1 MPKTHRVAAHSLVGL
16 ATAAIIAFAQAQ
28 VPIPVEE
35 QVRLFNSMSPAQQQA
50 LIRELERSLP
60 PAQLQ
65 AVIRVLQG
73 GVPEANTGSEPQA
86 APQPPQPQPKDA
98 Q

>member
-1 MPKTHRVAAHSLVGL
+1 MPRTYRVAAHSVVGL
-16 ATAAIIAFAQAQ
+16 AMSAIIAFAQAQ

-65 AVIRVLQG
+65 AVLRVLQG

-86 APQPPQPQPKDA
+86 APQPPAAPPSEP
-98 Q
+98 